1 MTWKIEMR
9 MPDFMICSEL
19 RTERTKMGSQRSWA
33 IFLLYFLLSWWTM
46 PVNPQILGKLE
57 HLQSVLET
65 RPSEHPT
72 RPAQLPSH
80 NPTRSFWI
88 DSSPDANPLAGEG
101 SQDPLPSDADICI
114 IGAGITGVGV
124 AYHLI
129 ELMNNASLALEYP
142 LRIVILEA
150 RDFCQSVSC

>member
-1 MTWKIEMR
+1 
-9 MPDFMICSEL
+9 
-19 RTERTKMGSQRSWA
+19 
-33 IFLLYFLLSWWTM
+33 M

-57 HLQSVLET
+57 HHQSVLET
-65 RPSEHPT
+65 WPSGHPI

-101 SQDPLPSDADICI
+101 SKDPLPSDADICI

-124 AYHLI
+124 AYHLVD
-129 ELMNNASLALEYP
+129 LMNHTPESLSLEHP
-142 LRIVILEA
+142 LRIVIIEA
-150 RDFCQSVSC
+150 RDFCQSVQC